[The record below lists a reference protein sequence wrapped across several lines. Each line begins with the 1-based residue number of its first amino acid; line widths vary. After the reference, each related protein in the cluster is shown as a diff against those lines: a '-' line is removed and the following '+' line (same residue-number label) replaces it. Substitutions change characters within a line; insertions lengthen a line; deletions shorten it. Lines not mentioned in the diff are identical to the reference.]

1 MSSVLARKIQRTRRD
16 HRIGIGILAMLA
28 GLSEQQVI
36 SLENDAQAGFIE
48 EAHRIDCARRLAVA
62 LGYPGD
68 HFLAPATLPEETE
81 ATEETTAETGASSMI
96 VPRSVWAGL
105 PAASLTILEN
115 QQSIAL
121 EEPIESVRASRRS
134 ITPARAAPVIAALIA
149 AILLSLS
156 LVH

>member
-28 GLSEQQVI
+28 GLSEQQVL

-48 EAHRIDCARRLAVA
+48 DAHRIDCARRLAVA

-68 HFLAPATLPEETE
+68 HFLAPASLPE
-81 ATEETTAETGASSMI
+81 ATEETTAETSASSMI

-105 PAASLTILEN
+105 PASGLTILEN